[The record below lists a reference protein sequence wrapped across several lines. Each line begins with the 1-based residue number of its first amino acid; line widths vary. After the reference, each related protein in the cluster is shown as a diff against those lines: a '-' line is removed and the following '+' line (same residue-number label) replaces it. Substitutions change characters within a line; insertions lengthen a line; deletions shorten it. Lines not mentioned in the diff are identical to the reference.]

1 MNEERINQIVQR
13 ILADPALQG
22 LLQRAGCQTNEP
34 TVKSEALVLLN
45 YVPDFPRLFKALAR
59 RWGAGYTLKLLPSD
73 QVFLAKPQ
81 LPEGMSWISVAEAMA
96 KTDWAKFI
104 LPACSANTLAKAAL
118 GIRDNPISEMIG
130 RGISRGCSVE
140 LVTEYQGLTEQ
151 TPPAY
156 RELYE
161 GYIQKL
167 QTCGVNVW
175 AALGDEQPLAGPSP
189 QARPSPPG
197 QLNLPGQTGQS
208 NQSGQLSQSNRP
220 GQAGQPSPPASA
232 AAEFRSKP
240 GDTREDSAPRR
251 IRYTKKFLGDKQAW
265 GFPEGTAVII
275 PGGTVISPLARDT
288 LRLRRIEL
296 CMEKEA
302 GR

>member
-140 LVTEYQGLTEQ
+140 LVTEYLGLTEQ

-189 QARPSPPG
+189 QA
-197 QLNLPGQTGQS
+197 
-208 NQSGQLSQSNRP
+208 
-220 GQAGQPSPPASA
+220 QPSPPASA